1 MAEFRLLASN
11 KPFVGFLMGPIILCL
26 FYLSSYYD
34 NFHQGTGITAFGQQ
48 QQDQK
53 KELAEKYTFERSW
66 GSKGTGDGQFKI
78 PHSLAI
84 DLFGNVYV
92 PQILVTIGSRN
103 FLPMVRSLKNG
114 DQKVAGQFN
123 QLHDIAVDPIGNFV
137 YTVELAN
144 HRVQKFDNNGT
155 FLTKWDFNYTGGA
168 GADRRPH
175 QLAVD
180 SYGYVYLT
188 DRGGSEVL
196 KFNNNGTFMEKW
208 GAYGSGA
215 KQFVRPHGIAFDSK
229 DYMYVTDMGN

>member
-92 PQILVTIGSRN
+92 ADT
-103 FLPMVRSLKNG
+103 
-114 DQKVAGQFN
+114 
-123 QLHDIAVDPIGNFV
+123 GNNR
-137 YTVELAN
+137 VE
-144 HRVQKFDNNGT
+144 KFSSNGT
-155 FLTKWDFNYTGGA
+155 L
-168 GADRRPH
+168 
-175 QLAVD
+175 L
-180 SYGYVYLT
+180 
-188 DRGGSEVL
+188 
-196 KFNNNGTFMEKW
+196 EKW
-208 GAYGSGA
+208 G
-215 KQFVRPHGIAFDSK
+215 SK
-229 DYMYVTDMGN
+229 SSRTIQPIT